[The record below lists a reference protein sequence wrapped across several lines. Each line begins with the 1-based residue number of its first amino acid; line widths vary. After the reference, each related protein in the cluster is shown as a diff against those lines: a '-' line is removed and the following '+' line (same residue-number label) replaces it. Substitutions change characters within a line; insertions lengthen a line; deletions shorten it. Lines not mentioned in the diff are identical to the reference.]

1 MARIELPED
10 LKDIKWVL
18 EKIIDCAKAGFT
30 GNLQINYFKGGVSN
44 INKTESIKKLNEDKN
59 SGGM

>member
-1 MARIELPED
+1 MAKVELPED

-18 EKIIDCAKAGFT
+18 EEIIDCAKTIFT

-44 INKTESIKKLNEDKN
+44 INKTESIKPPKILTKN
-59 SGGM
+59 V

>member
-1 MARIELPED
+1 MAKVELPED

-18 EKIIDCAKAGFT
+18 EEIIDCAKTSFT

-44 INKTESIKKLNEDKN
+44 INKMESIKKPNEDKN
-59 SGGM
+59 NGGM